1 MASKLCHHSLST
13 FLILLLSASIAF
25 SDSALP
31 NPTTPVSPGTACKST
46 PDPSY
51 CKSILP
57 PQNGNVYDYGRFSVK
72 KSLSQARKFLNLVD
86 QYLNAHSSL
95 SPTAIRALQDCRTL
109 GELNFD
115 FLSSSFQTVNKTT
128 RFLPSFQADDIQ
140 TLLSA
145 ILTNQQT
152 CLDGLKDTASAW
164 SVRNG
169 LTVPLSNDTKLYS
182 VSLALF
188 TRGWVPG
195 GKAKAKALHP
205 TRKQLGF
212 RNGRLPLKMSS
223 RTRAIYESVSRRK
236 DLETPAGDDV
246 VVRDIVTV
254 SQDGSGNFTTI
265 NDAIAAAPN
274 KSASTDGYFLIYVTA
289 GVYDEIVSI
298 DKRKTYLMMIGDG
311 INKTIITGNRSVV
324 DGWTTFSSATFA
336 VVGQGFVGVNM
347 TIRNTAGAAKH
358 QAVAVR
364 NGADLSTFYSCSFE
378 GYQDTLY
385 VHSLRQFYRECD
397 IYGTVDF
404 IFGNAK
410 VVFQSCNL
418 HPRLPMSG
426 QFNAITA
433 QGRTDPNQDTGIS
446 IHNCTIT
453 AADDL
458 AASNGGAE
466 TYLGRPWKE
475 YSRTVFMQTWMD
487 NVVNAAGWREWDGNF
502 ALSTLYYAEF
512 NNSGPRSSTAN
523 RVTWPGFHVINAT
536 DAANF
541 TVANFLLGDD
551 WLPQTGVTYTNNLI

>member
-1 MASKLCHHSLST
+1 MASKLCNFLPT
-13 FLILLLSASIAF
+13 MVLILLLPLFASIAF
-25 SDSALP
+25 SDSTL
-31 NPTTPVSPGTACKST
+31 PTTPVSPGTVCKST

-51 CKSILP
+51 CKSVLP
-57 PQNGNVYDYGRFSVK
+57 HQNGNVYDYGRFSVK
-72 KSLSQARKFLNLVD
+72 KSLSQARKFMNLVD
-86 QYLNAHSSL
+86 KYLNGRSTL
-95 SPTAIRALQDCRTL
+95 SATAVRALQDCRTL
-109 GELNFD
+109 AELNFD

-128 RFLPSFQADDIQ
+128 RFLPSLQADDIQ

-152 CLDGLKDTASAW
+152 CLDGLKDTASAG
-164 SVRNG
+164 SLRNG
-169 LTVPLSNDTKLYS
+169 LSVPLSDDNKLYS

-188 TRGWVPG
+188 TKGWVPRNKNKG
-195 GKAKAKALHP
+195 SALHP
-205 TRKQLGF
+205 TKKQLGF
-212 RNGRLPLKMSS
+212 RNGRLPLKMST
-223 RTRAIYESVSRRK
+223 RTRAIYESVTSRK
-236 DLETPAGDDV
+236 LLQTNLDDQV

-254 SQDGSGNFTTI
+254 SKDGSGNFTTI

-274 KSASTDGYFLIYVTA
+274 KSVSTDGYFMIYVTA
-289 GVYDEIVSI
+289 GVYDENVSI
-298 DKRKTYLMMIGDG
+298 DKKKTYLMMIGDG
-311 INKTIITGNRSVV
+311 INKTIITGNRSVI

-336 VVGQGFVGVNM
+336 VVGQGFVGVNI
-347 TIRNTAGAAKH
+347 TFRNTAGAEKH

-385 VHSLRQFYRECD
+385 AHSLRQFYSECD

-410 VVFQSCNL
+410 VVLQNCNL
-418 HPRLPMSG
+418 YPRLPMSG

-446 IHNCTIT
+446 IHHCTIT

-458 AASNGGAE
+458 AASNGSAA
-466 TYLGRPWKE
+466 TFLGRPWKE
-475 YSRTVFMQTWMD
+475 YSRTVYMQTTMD
-487 NVVNAAGWREWDGNF
+487 NVVDPAGWRAWDGDF

-512 NNSGPRSSTAN
+512 NNTGSGSSTAS
-523 RVTWPGFHVINAT
+523 RVTWPGYHVINAT

-541 TVANFLLGDD
+541 TVSNFLLGDD
-551 WLPQTGVTYTNNLI
+551 WLPQTGVTYTNTLI